1 MKQYAEL
8 KATVEKPSFW
18 IDQDSVSDMSGKLA
32 EKYDRYKTKN
42 ISLDSGK
49 ADIKQQPLT
58 HLLDVQNV
66 SLGYSAPLF
75 EGVTFLIGSGERVQ
89 IRGRNGAGKST
100 LLKTIIATTRG
111 EKLPTTSYNGFI
123 EFDHRLRLG
132 VYEQEIE
139 AEFMDVP
146 LGDAVLKVYH
156 KLGIEINHEKVARIL
171 SQYLFNPTGDGRLKI
186 SQLSGGQKA
195 RFQLIRMFAHEPN
208 LLILDE
214 PTNHLDLPS
223 IEELEKYLVKYHG
236 AILYVSHD
244 SYFTDKLGGKTIQIG
259 EV

>member
-32 EKYDRYKTKN
+32 EKYDRYKTQN
-42 ISLDSGK
+42 ISLDSKK
-49 ADIKQQPLT
+49 ADGKEQPLT
-58 HLLDVQNV
+58 RLLDVQDV

-75 EGVTFLIGSGERVQ
+75 DDITFLIGTGERVQ

-100 LLKTIIATTRG
+100 LLKTIIATTRS
-111 EKLPTTSYNGFI
+111 EDLPATSYSGFI
-123 EFDHRLRLG
+123 ESDHRLRLG

-146 LGDAVLKVYH
+146 LGEAVEEVYH
-156 KLGIEINHEKVARIL
+156 RLGIEINHEKVARIL
-171 SQYLFNPTGDGRLKI
+171 SQYLFHPAQDAKLPIQR
-186 SQLSGGQKA
+186 LSGGQKA
-195 RFQLIRMFAHEPN
+195 RFQLIRMFAHNPN

-223 IEELEKYLVKYHG
+223 IEELEKYLVGFAG

-259 EV
+259 RD

>member
-1 MKQYAEL
+1 M
-8 KATVEKPSFW
+8 
-18 IDQDSVSDMSGKLA
+18 
-32 EKYDRYKTKN
+32 
-42 ISLDSGK
+42 
-49 ADIKQQPLT
+49 
-58 HLLDVQNV
+58 
-66 SLGYSAPLF
+66 
-75 EGVTFLIGSGERVQ
+75 GSGERVQ

-100 LLKTIIATTRG
+100 LLKTIIATTRAQ
-111 EKLPTTSYNGFI
+111 ELPAKSFSGFI

-146 LGDAVLKVYH
+146 LGDAVIQVYR
-156 KLGIEINHEKVARIL
+156 KLNIDINHEKVARIL
-171 SQYLFNPTGDGRLKI
+171 SQYLFHPTGDARLMI
-186 SQLSGGQKA
+186 NQLSGGQKA

-208 LLILDE
+208 ILILDE

-223 IEELEKYLVKYHG
+223 IEELEKYLVNYQG

-259 EV
+259 RD